1 MIIKQTRNT
10 LSDTYLDAMRIRQQ
24 VFVKEQGVPRSLE
37 IDAKEPYCLHFVLY
51 TDDNKA
57 VATCRILPDSDHR
70 KANLQR
76 MAVLQSY
83 RKQSLGKQL
92 LQYLIEYLQSQGFQ
106 AISLHAQLPAQ
117 AFYQNCG
124 FVQEGQTFQEA
135 GIDHTNM
142 TRTL

>member
-1 MIIKQTRNT
+1 MLRSPIACI
-10 LSDTYLDAMRIRQQ
+10 LS
-24 VFVKEQGVPRSLE
+24 
-37 IDAKEPYCLHFVLY
+37 LY

-57 VATCRILPDSDHR
+57 VATCRILPDNYHP

-92 LQYLIEYLQSQGFQ
+92 LQYIIEYLQSQGFQ